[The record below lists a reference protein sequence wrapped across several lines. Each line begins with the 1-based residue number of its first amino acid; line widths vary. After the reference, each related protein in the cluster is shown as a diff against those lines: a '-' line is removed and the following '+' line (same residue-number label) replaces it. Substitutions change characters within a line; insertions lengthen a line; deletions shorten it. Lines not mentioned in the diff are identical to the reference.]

1 MQHDSRAEGN
11 ATLTSNAL
19 SDFVEIRA
27 ATGSMGQ
34 PLAHRMRVMS
44 DAEALVWYHHVGERP
59 SVAVWVQAAV
69 QKELNCPYMNQSLS
83 QTATQVRA
91 TTQTT
96 TCASSCRR
104 RRRYA
109 CECPS
114 LPPLRRGVKL
124 GWKAC

>member
-69 QKELNCPYMNQSLS
+69 QKELNCPYMN
-83 QTATQVRA
+83 
-91 TTQTT
+91 
-96 TCASSCRR
+96 
-104 RRRYA
+104 
-109 CECPS
+109 
-114 LPPLRRGVKL
+114 
-124 GWKAC
+124 